1 MTGSSWIIFVPL
13 LLFLLALLF
22 IARSE
27 ACKSGGD
34 FIKSY
39 FLGDR
44 ALQGF
49 VLAMTLVATYGSVS
63 SFVSGPGLAW
73 RYGLGWVVFAA
84 PQIIT
89 GFLVLGVL
97 GKKMSLVSRRIGAIT
112 VIDVIVARFKSF
124 ALGAFLSLSL
134 LFFFIAMMVGQFIGG
149 AQLISQAAGI
159 HYVAGLVLFGSVVVL
174 YTTFGGFRA
183 VAITDTVCA
192 LLMLAGMGVLAA
204 DIIGEAGGLT
214 LLMQK
219 IAKDAGAQQAAAFI
233 DPTSCGAL
241 PLTLLFS
248 SWILVGFA
256 TVALPQSAVRC
267 MAYKSTQ
274 DLHLAMIVSTV
285 VCGALMIGMTLLGFL
300 ARAVVPESEAFGG
313 NTDAMIPYLIAHH
326 MNPWVAGI
334 TLVAPIAATMSTV
347 SSLLIAASSAII
359 KDLILRRYSLL
370 PDRSE
375 QVARFAKICTFF
387 IGLLSLILAIN
398 PFEIIVWIN
407 MFAFGGLEIAF
418 LCPLVGG
425 LFWSRATA
433 KGAWVSVLGGLAV
446 YAWACLA
453 KPDLGGWHAVSP
465 ALVVSI
471 ISFVLVSLAE
481 TKNINQDF
489 FPQ

>member
-1 MTGSSWIIFVPL
+1 MTGSSWIIFLPL

-97 GKKMSLVSRRIGAIT
+97 GKKMSLVGRRIGAIT
-112 VIDVIVARFKSF
+112 VIDVIVARFKSS

-300 ARAVVPESEAFGG
+300 ARAAVPESEAFGG

-347 SSLLIAASSAII
+347 SSLLIAASSALI

>member
-1 MTGSSWIIFVPL
+1 MTGSSWIIFLPL

-112 VIDVIVARFKSF
+112 VIDVIVARFKSS

-219 IAKDAGAQQAAAFI
+219 IAKDAVAQQAAAFI

-300 ARAVVPESEAFGG
+300 ARAAVPESEAFGG

-471 ISFVLVSLAE
+471 ISFVLASLAE
-481 TKNINQDF
+481 TENINQDF

>member
-22 IARSE
+22 IVRSE

-73 RYGLGWVVFAA
+73 RYGLSWVVFAA

-112 VIDVIVARFKSF
+112 VIDVIVARFKSS

-300 ARAVVPESEAFGG
+300 ARAAVPESEAFGG

>member
-1 MTGSSWIIFVPL
+1 MSLTWIIFIPLVIFLVAL
-13 LLFLLALLF
+13 LLMGRASPQKTGNDFL
-22 IARSE
+22 
-27 ACKSGGD
+27 
-34 FIKSY
+34 KSY

-44 ALQGF
+44 ALKGF

-73 RYGLGWVVFAA
+73 QYGLGWVVFAA

-97 GKKMSLVSRRIGAIT
+97 GKKLSLVSRRIKAIT
-112 VIDVIVARFKSF
+112 IIDVIVGRFKSS
-124 ALGAFLSLSL
+124 ALGAFLSVAL

-159 HYVAGLVLFGSVVVL
+159 PYVAGLLLFGVVVVA
-174 YTTFGGFRA
+174 YTTTGGFKA

-192 LLMLAGMGVLAA
+192 ILMLVGMGLLAA
-204 DIIGEAGGLT
+204 AIIS
-214 LLMQK
+214 
-219 IAKDAGAQQAAAFI
+219 DAGAMTSLLDTIRQGVDIEQSQAFF
-233 DPTSCGAL
+233 DPTSAGAL
-241 PLTLLFS
+241 PWTLLFS
-248 SWILVGFA
+248 AWILVGFA

-267 MAYKSTQ
+267 MAYKSTE

-300 ARAVVPESEAFGG
+300 ARGVIPQADAFGG

-326 MNPWVAGI
+326 MNQCVAGI

-359 KDLILRRYSLL
+359 KDLLLRRYGAM
-370 PDRSE
+370 PDKAESVR
-375 QVARFAKICTFF
+375 RYAKNCTLI
-387 IGLLSLILAIN
+387 IGLLALILAIE
-398 PFEIIVWIN
+398 PMDIIVWIN

-425 LFWSRATA
+425 LFWSRATPQ
-433 KGAWVSVLGGLAV
+433 GAWSSVLIGLGV
-446 YAWACLA
+446 YFWACLT
-453 KPDLGGWHAVSP
+453 KPDLAGWHAVTP
-465 ALVVSI
+465 ALVSSVIVFVSV
-471 ISFVLVSLAE
+471 SFL
-481 TKNINQDF
+481 TKKEVNPDF
-489 FPQ
+489 FP

>member
-1 MTGSSWIIFVPL
+1 MTASSWIIFVPL
-13 LLFLLALLF
+13 LIFLLILLF
-22 IARSE
+22 ITRSVT
-27 ACKSGGD
+27 AHNGTD
-34 FIKSY
+34 FVKNY

-97 GKKMSLVSRRIGAIT
+97 GKKLSLVSRRIGAIT
-112 VIDVIVARFKSF
+112 VIDVIVVRFKSS
-124 ALGAFLSLSL
+124 ALGAFLSVAL

-149 AQLISQAAGI
+149 AQLISQAADI
-159 HYVAGLVLFGSVVVL
+159 HYVAGLALFGSVVVF

-192 LLMLAGMGVLAA
+192 VLMLTGMGVLAA
-204 DIIGEAGGLT
+204 GIVGEAGGLNS
-214 LLMQK
+214 LMQK
-219 IAKDAGAQQAAAFI
+219 IAADAGAQQAEAFL

-241 PLTLLFS
+241 PWTLLFS

-274 DLHLAMIVSTV
+274 DLHLAMVVSTI
-285 VCGALMIGMTLLGFL
+285 VCGALMIGMTLLGFF
-300 ARAVVPESEAFGG
+300 ARALVPESEAFGG

-334 TLVAPIAATMSTV
+334 TLVAPAAATMSTV

-359 KDLILRRYSLL
+359 KDLILRRYTML
-370 PDRSE
+370 PDRATH
-375 QVARFAKICTFF
+375 VARYAKFCTCL
-387 IGLLSLILAIN
+387 IGMLALILAIY

-425 LFWSRATA
+425 LFWSRATL
-433 KGAWVSVLGGLAV
+433 KGAWTSVLVGLAI
-446 YAWACLA
+446 YGWACLF

-465 ALVVSI
+465 ALAVSI
-471 ISFVLVSLAE
+471 ISFVLVSLTE
-481 TKNINQDF
+481 ERRINRDF

>member
-112 VIDVIVARFKSF
+112 VIDVIVARFKSS

-285 VCGALMIGMTLLGFL
+285 VCGALMIGMTLVGFL

>member
-112 VIDVIVARFKSF
+112 VIDVIVARFKSST
-124 ALGAFLSLSL
+124 LGAFLSLSL

-300 ARAVVPESEAFGG
+300 ARAAVPESEAFGG

-326 MNPWVAGI
+326 LNPWVAGI

>member
-1 MTGSSWIIFVPL
+1 MTGSSWIIFLPI

-84 PQIIT
+84 PQVIT

-112 VIDVIVARFKSF
+112 VIDVIVARFKSS

-219 IAKDAGAQQAAAFI
+219 IAKDAVAQQAAAFI

-300 ARAVVPESEAFGG
+300 ARAAVPESEAFGG

-471 ISFVLVSLAE
+471 ISFVLASLAE
-481 TKNINQDF
+481 TENINQDF

>member
-112 VIDVIVARFKSF
+112 VIDVIVARFKSS

-300 ARAVVPESEAFGG
+300 ARAAVPESEAFGG
-313 NTDAMIPYLIAHH
+313 NTDAMIPYLITHH

-453 KPDLGGWHAVSP
+453 KPDLGGWHAVSL

>member
-112 VIDVIVARFKSF
+112 VIDVIVARFKSS

-149 AQLISQAAGI
+149 AQLISQTAGI

-300 ARAVVPESEAFGG
+300 ARAAVPESEAFGG

-446 YAWACLA
+446 YACACLA

>member
-1 MTGSSWIIFVPL
+1 
-13 LLFLLALLF
+13 
-22 IARSE
+22 
-27 ACKSGGD
+27 
-34 FIKSY
+34 
-39 FLGDR
+39 
-44 ALQGF
+44 
-49 VLAMTLVATYGSVS
+49 
-63 SFVSGPGLAW
+63 
-73 RYGLGWVVFAA
+73 
-84 PQIIT
+84 
-89 GFLVLGVL
+89 
-97 GKKMSLVSRRIGAIT
+97 
-112 VIDVIVARFKSF
+112 
-124 ALGAFLSLSL
+124 
-134 LFFFIAMMVGQFIGG
+134 
-149 AQLISQAAGI
+149 
-159 HYVAGLVLFGSVVVL
+159 
-174 YTTFGGFRA
+174 
-183 VAITDTVCA
+183 
-192 LLMLAGMGVLAA
+192 
-204 DIIGEAGGLT
+204 
-214 LLMQK
+214 
-219 IAKDAGAQQAAAFI
+219 
-233 DPTSCGAL
+233 
-241 PLTLLFS
+241 
-248 SWILVGFA
+248 
-256 TVALPQSAVRC
+256 
-267 MAYKSTQ
+267 
-274 DLHLAMIVSTV
+274 
-285 VCGALMIGMTLLGFL
+285 
-300 ARAVVPESEAFGG
+300 
-313 NTDAMIPYLIAHH
+313 MIPYLIAHH

>member
-1 MTGSSWIIFVPL
+1 MTASSWIIFVPL
-13 LLFLLALLF
+13 LIFLLILLF
-22 IARSE
+22 ITRSVT
-27 ACKSGGD
+27 AHNGTD
-34 FIKSY
+34 FVKNY

-97 GKKMSLVSRRIGAIT
+97 GKKLSLVSRRIGAIT
-112 VIDVIVARFKSF
+112 VIDVIVARFKSS
-124 ALGAFLSLSL
+124 ALGAFLSVAL

-149 AQLISQAAGI
+149 AQLISQAADI
-159 HYVAGLVLFGSVVVL
+159 HYVAGLALFGSVVVF

-192 LLMLAGMGVLAA
+192 VLMLTGMGVLAA
-204 DIIGEAGGLT
+204 GIVGEAGGLNS
-214 LLMQK
+214 LMQK
-219 IAKDAGAQQAAAFI
+219 IAADAGAQQAEAFL

-241 PLTLLFS
+241 PWTLLFS

-274 DLHLAMIVSTV
+274 DLHLAMVVSTI
-285 VCGALMIGMTLLGFL
+285 VCGALMIGMTLLGFF
-300 ARAVVPESEAFGG
+300 ARALVPESEAFGG

-326 MNPWVAGI
+326 MNSWVAGI
-334 TLVAPIAATMSTV
+334 TLVAPVAATMSTV

-359 KDLILRRYSLL
+359 KDLILRRYTML
-370 PDRSE
+370 PDRATH
-375 QVARFAKICTFF
+375 VARYAKFCTCL
-387 IGLLSLILAIN
+387 IGMLALILAIY

-425 LFWSRATA
+425 LFWPRATL
-433 KGAWVSVLGGLAV
+433 KGAWTSVLVGLAI
-446 YAWACLA
+446 YGWACLF

-465 ALVVSI
+465 ALAVSI
-471 ISFVLVSLAE
+471 ISFVLVSLTE
-481 TKNINQDF
+481 ERRINRDF

>member
-1 MTGSSWIIFVPL
+1 MTASSWIIFVPL
-13 LLFLLALLF
+13 LIFLLILLF
-22 IARSE
+22 ITRSVT
-27 ACKSGGD
+27 AHNGTD
-34 FIKSY
+34 FVKNY

-97 GKKMSLVSRRIGAIT
+97 GKKLSLVSRRIGAIT
-112 VIDVIVARFKSF
+112 VIDVIVARFKSS
-124 ALGAFLSLSL
+124 ALGAFLSVAL

-149 AQLISQAAGI
+149 AQLISQAADI
-159 HYVAGLVLFGSVVVL
+159 HYVAGLALFGFVVVF

-192 LLMLAGMGVLAA
+192 VLMLTGMGVLAA
-204 DIIGEAGGLT
+204 GIVGEAGGLNS
-214 LLMQK
+214 LMQK
-219 IAKDAGAQQAAAFI
+219 IAADAGAQQAEAFL

-241 PLTLLFS
+241 PWTLLFS

-274 DLHLAMIVSTV
+274 DLHLAMVVSTI
-285 VCGALMIGMTLLGFL
+285 VCGALMIGMTLLGFF
-300 ARAVVPESEAFGG
+300 ARALVPESEAFGG

-334 TLVAPIAATMSTV
+334 TLVAPVAATMSTV

-359 KDLILRRYSLL
+359 KDLILRRYTML
-370 PDRSE
+370 PDRATH
-375 QVARFAKICTFF
+375 VARYAKFCTCL
-387 IGLLSLILAIN
+387 IGMLALILAIY

-425 LFWSRATA
+425 LFWSRATL
-433 KGAWVSVLGGLAV
+433 KGAWTSVLVGLAI
-446 YAWACLA
+446 YGWACLF

-465 ALVVSI
+465 ALAVSI
-471 ISFVLVSLAE
+471 ISFVLVSLTE
-481 TKNINQDF
+481 ERRINRDF

>member
-1 MTGSSWIIFVPL
+1 MTASSWIIFVPL
-13 LLFLLALLF
+13 LIFLLILLF
-22 IARSE
+22 ITRSVT
-27 ACKSGGD
+27 AHNGTD
-34 FIKSY
+34 FVKNY

-97 GKKMSLVSRRIGAIT
+97 GKKLSLVSRRIGAIT
-112 VIDVIVARFKSF
+112 VIDVIVARFKSS
-124 ALGAFLSLSL
+124 ALGAFLSVAL

-149 AQLISQAAGI
+149 AQLISQAADI
-159 HYVAGLVLFGSVVVL
+159 HYVAGLALFGSVVVF

-192 LLMLAGMGVLAA
+192 VLMLTGMGVLAA
-204 DIIGEAGGLT
+204 GIVGEAGGLNS
-214 LLMQK
+214 LMQK
-219 IAKDAGAQQAAAFI
+219 IAADAGAQQAEAFL

-241 PLTLLFS
+241 PWTLLFS

-274 DLHLAMIVSTV
+274 DLHLAMVVSTI
-285 VCGALMIGMTLLGFL
+285 VCGALMIGMTLLGFF
-300 ARAVVPESEAFGG
+300 ARALVPESEAFGG

-334 TLVAPIAATMSTV
+334 TLVAPVAATMSTV

-359 KDLILRRYSLL
+359 KDLILRHYTML
-370 PDRSE
+370 PDRATH
-375 QVARFAKICTFF
+375 VARYAKFCTCL
-387 IGLLSLILAIN
+387 IGMLALILAIY

-425 LFWSRATA
+425 LFWSRATL
-433 KGAWVSVLGGLAV
+433 KGAWTSVLVGLAI
-446 YAWACLA
+446 YGWACLF

-465 ALVVSI
+465 ALAVSI
-471 ISFVLVSLAE
+471 ISFVLVSLTE
-481 TKNINQDF
+481 ERRINRDF